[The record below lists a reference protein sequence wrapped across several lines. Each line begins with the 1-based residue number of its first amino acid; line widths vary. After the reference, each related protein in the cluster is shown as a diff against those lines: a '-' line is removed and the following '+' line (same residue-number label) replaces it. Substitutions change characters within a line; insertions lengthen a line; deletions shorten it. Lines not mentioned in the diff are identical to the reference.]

1 MYALQLFVC
10 NRVVDADADADD
22 GSLCKTCAKKSLTH
36 VRHEPRL
43 HGLLTEPI
51 PDDSHIFGGAWYL
64 RMVERFGPPPMEWV
78 IAAEVNQKIAEG
90 WVDGAWKYEGKAQS
104 NDSTTEQDMQGMESE
119 KGKKVPK
126 KGPKKGTGQATATAA
141 ATAPAPAPK
150 QTVSTP
156 LTTLAPVEI
165 MYREAAKPIRT
176 FATDSYTI
184 TKGVFQDIPVW
195 ILPNGKMYDMD
206 PAGNP
211 KTLLSERYAFK
222 A

>member
-10 NRVVDADADADD
+10 NRVVDGDAEV
-22 GSLCKTCAKKSLTH
+22 LCKTCAKKSLTH

-51 PDDSHIFGGAWYL
+51 PDDSHIFGGAWYM

-78 IAAEVNQKIAEG
+78 MAAEINQKIAEG
-90 WVDGAWKYEGKAQS
+90 WVDGAWKYEDKAQS
-104 NDSTTEQDMQGMESE
+104 NHSTTEQGMEKAE
-119 KGKKVPK
+119 KVIKKVPK
-126 KGPKKGTGQATATAA
+126 KGTAA
-141 ATAPAPAPK
+141 APAKAPPI
-150 QTVSTP
+150 S
-156 LTTLAPVEI
+156 LTTIAPVEI
-165 MYREAAKPIRT
+165 MYKEAAKPIRT
-176 FATDSYTI
+176 FETDSYTI

-211 KTLLSERYAFK
+211 KTLLEETYAFK

>member
-10 NRVVDADADADD
+10 NRDAGGD
-22 GSLCKTCAKKSLTH
+22 LVCKTCAKKSLTH

-51 PDDSHIFGGAWYL
+51 PDDSHIFGGAWYM

-90 WVDGAWKYEGKAQS
+90 WVDGAWKYQGKAQS
-104 NDSTTEQDMQGMESE
+104 DDSGTEQGMESMQSE
-119 KGKKVPK
+119 KGKKVQK
-126 KGPKKGTGQATATAA
+126 KKAVTAVSA
-141 ATAPAPAPK
+141 K
-150 QTVSTP
+150 QTVPTP
-156 LTTLAPVEI
+156 LTTVAPIEI
-165 MYREAAKPIRT
+165 MYKEAAKPIRT
-176 FATDSYTI
+176 FETDSYTI
-184 TKGVFQDIPVW
+184 TKGVFRDIPVW

>member
-10 NRVVDADADADD
+10 NRDAGGDD
-22 GSLCKTCAKKSLTH
+22 GSLCKSCAKKSLTH

-51 PDDSHIFGGAWYL
+51 PDDSHIFGGAWYM

-104 NDSTTEQDMQGMESE
+104 DDSGTEQGMQDMQDMELE
-119 KGKKVPK
+119 KGKKLQK
-126 KGPKKGTGQATATAA
+126 KRASTAMKAS
-141 ATAPAPAPK
+141 APAPAPK
-150 QTVSTP
+150 QSVPTP
-156 LTTLAPVEI
+156 LTTVAPVEI

-176 FATDSYTI
+176 FETDSYTI
-184 TKGVFQDIPVW
+184 TKGVFRDIPVW

>member
-10 NRVVDADADADD
+10 NRVVDGDREV
-22 GSLCKTCAKKSLTH
+22 LCKMCAKKSLTH

-104 NDSTTEQDMQGMESE
+104 NDSGTEQVMEKAE
-119 KGKKVPK
+119 KVHKVPK
-126 KGPKKGTGQATATAA
+126 KGTARAPAA
-141 ATAPAPAPK
+141 APAKKP
-150 QTVSTP
+150 STP
-156 LTTLAPVEI
+156 LTTVAPIEI

-176 FATDSYTI
+176 FETDSYTI
-184 TKGVFQDIPVW
+184 RKGVFRDIPVW

-211 KTLLSERYAFK
+211 KTLLEERYAFK